1 MTFPGR
7 SQPSRAQWLRRLA
20 ARRQDRVAFV
30 LSGGG
35 PLGALQVGALKA
47 LYEHNVTPDLV
58 VGTSV
63 GAINSAFLAFNP
75 GPEGPL
81 EMEKLW
87 LSMTQN
93 DLYPAGRF
101 RPAWTRFLARGDRI
115 FENTGLRSVL
125 ERRIG
130 NPQFEDARV
139 PLGIVATELDTGAE
153 KVFTSGPVIEPLLA
167 STAMPSI
174 YPPVEIGGVRYID
187 GGVANNVPIAP
198 AISLGA
204 KTIYV
209 MNSTSHS
216 HQKRPLNRPIDYLLH
231 AFSLARS
238 QRMTLEQTFLADK
251 VKLVMIPTP
260 ALDFY
265 VPFSS
270 MQYTGKLIENGYDHT
285 MRFLSGRRDAVVQT
299 FAEGAV
305 EAISPAK

>member
-1 MTFPGR
+1 M
-7 SQPSRAQWLRRLA
+7 
-20 ARRQDRVAFV
+20 AFV

-35 PLGALQVGALKA
+35 PLGALQVGAVKA
-47 LYEHNVTPDLV
+47 LSEHNVVPDLL

-63 GAINSAFLAFNP
+63 GAINATFLAFNP

-87 LSMTQN
+87 LSMTEAE
-93 DLYPAGRF
+93 LFPPGRF
-101 RPAWTRFLARGDRI
+101 RAPWARFLARGDHVFDNAGIR
-115 FENTGLRSVL
+115 RMV

-130 NPQFEDARV
+130 TPGFEDARV
-139 PLGIVATELDTGAE
+139 PLAIVATELDTGAE
-153 KVFTSGPVIEPLLA
+153 KVFSSGPVIEALLA

-174 YPPVEIGGVRYID
+174 YAPVEIDGVRYID

-198 AISLGA
+198 AIALGA

-216 HQKRPLNRPIDYLLH
+216 HQRRPLNRPIDYLLH

-251 VKLVMIPTP
+251 VKLVMVPTP
-260 ALDFY
+260 PLDFY
-265 VPFSS
+265 VPFQS
-270 MQYTGKLIENGYDHT
+270 MQHTERLIANGYDHT

-299 FAEGAV
+299 YGEGAV

>member
-1 MTFPGR
+1 
-7 SQPSRAQWLRRLA
+7 LRRLA

-47 LYEHNVTPDLV
+47 LYEHGVTPDLV

-63 GAINSAFLAFNP
+63 GAVNATFLAFNP
-75 GPEGPL
+75 GAEGPA
-81 EMEKLW
+81 EMERLW
-87 LSMTQN
+87 LSMTEA
-93 DLYPAGRF
+93 DLFPPGRF
-101 RPAWTRFLARGDRI
+101 RAPWARFLARGDHV
-115 FENTGLRSVL
+115 FENTGLRRVV
-125 ERRIG
+125 ERHIG
-130 NPQFEDARV
+130 TPQFEDARV

-153 KVFTSGPVIEPLLA
+153 RIFTSGPVIEPLLA

-174 YPPVEIGGVRYID
+174 YPPVEIGGVKYID

-204 KTIYV
+204 RTIYV

-216 HQKRPLNRPIDYLLH
+216 HQRRPLIRPIDYLLH

-251 VKLVMIPTP
+251 VKLVMVPTP
-260 ALDFY
+260 SLDFY
-265 VPFSS
+265 VPFQS
-270 MQYTGKLIENGYDHT
+270 MQHTAKLIENGYDQT

-299 FAEGAV
+299 YAEGAV

>member
-35 PLGALQVGALKA
+35 PLGALQVGALRA
-47 LYEHNVTPDLV
+47 LYEHNVVPDLL

-63 GAINSAFLAFNP
+63 GAINAAFLAFNP
-75 GPEGPL
+75 GAEGPR

-87 LSMTQN
+87 LSMTEGE
-93 DLYPAGRF
+93 LFPPGRF
-101 RPAWTRFLARGDRI
+101 RAPWARFLARGDHVFANAGVRRMI
-115 FENTGLRSVL
+115 

-130 NPQFEDARV
+130 TPQFEDARV
-139 PLGIVATELDTGAE
+139 PLAIIATELDTGAE
-153 KVFTSGPVIEPLLA
+153 KVFTSGAVVEPLLA

-174 YPPVEIGGVRYID
+174 YPPVEIDGVKYID

-198 AISLGA
+198 AIALGA

-216 HQKRPLNRPIDYLLH
+216 HQRRPLIRPIDYLLH

-251 VKLVMIPTP
+251 VKLVMVPTP
-260 ALDFY
+260 SLDFY
-265 VPFSS
+265 VPFQS
-270 MQYTGKLIENGYDHT
+270 MQHTERLIASGYDHT

-299 FAEGAV
+299 FGEGAV

>member
-1 MTFPGR
+1 M
-7 SQPSRAQWLRRLA
+7 PSRAQWLRRLA

-35 PLGALQVGALKA
+35 PLGALQVGAVKA
-47 LYEHNVTPDLV
+47 LNEHGVVPHLL

-63 GAINSAFLAFNP
+63 GAINATFLAFNP
-75 GPEGPL
+75 GPEGPA
-81 EMEKLW
+81 EMERLW
-87 LSMTQN
+87 LAMTESE
-93 DLYPAGRF
+93 LFPPGRF
-101 RPAWTRFLARGDRI
+101 RAPWARFLARGDRV
-115 FENTGLRSVL
+115 FENTGLRRMV

-130 NPQFEDARV
+130 NPEFKDARV
-139 PLGIVATELDTGAE
+139 PLAIVATELETGAE
-153 KVFTSGPVIEPLLA
+153 RVFTSGPVVEPLLA

-174 YPPVEIGGVRYID
+174 YPPVTIDGVRYID

-198 AISLGA
+198 AIALGA

-216 HQKRPLNRPIDYLLH
+216 HQRRPLNRPIDYLLH

-238 QRMTLEQTFLADK
+238 QRMALEQTFLADK
-251 VKLVMIPTP
+251 VKLVMVPTP
-260 ALDFY
+260 SLDFY

-270 MQYTGKLIENGYDHT
+270 MQHTESLIASGYEHT
-285 MRFLSGRRDAVVQT
+285 MRFLSGRRDAVVET
-299 FAEGAV
+299 FGEGHV

>member
-1 MTFPGR
+1 
-7 SQPSRAQWLRRLA
+7 LRRLA

-47 LYEHNVTPDLV
+47 LYEQGVTPDLV

-63 GAINSAFLAFNP
+63 GAINAAFLAFNP
-75 GPEGPL
+75 GPEGPP

-87 LSMTQN
+87 LSMTEN

-101 RPAWTRFLARGDRI
+101 RPPWTRFLARGDRV
-115 FENTGLRSVL
+115 FENTGLRRVL

-130 NPQFEDARV
+130 TPRFEDARV

-153 KVFTSGPVIEPLLA
+153 KVFTSGPVIEALLA
-167 STAMPSI
+167 SAAMPSI
-174 YPPVEIGGVRYID
+174 YPPVVIDGVRYID

-198 AISLGA
+198 AIALGA

-216 HQKRPLNRPIDYLLH
+216 HQRRPLNRPIDYLLH

-251 VKLVMIPTP
+251 VKLVTVPTP
-260 ALDFY
+260 SLDFY

-270 MQYTGKLIENGYDHT
+270 MQHTARLIDSGYDHT
-285 MRFLSGRRDAVVQT
+285 MKFLSGRRDAVVQT

-305 EAISPAK
+305 EAIFPAK

>member
-47 LYEHNVTPDLV
+47 LYEHGVTPDLL

-63 GAINSAFLAFNP
+63 GAINATFLAFNP
-75 GPEGPL
+75 GPEGPG

-87 LSMTQN
+87 LSMTEA
-93 DLYPAGRF
+93 DLFPPGRF
-101 RPAWTRFLARGDRI
+101 RAPWARFLARGDHV
-115 FENTGLRSVL
+115 FENTGLRRVV

-130 NPQFEDARV
+130 TPRFEDARV
-139 PLGIVATELDTGAE
+139 PLGVIATELDTGAE
-153 KVFTSGPVIEPLLA
+153 RVFTSGPVIEPLLA

-174 YPPVEIGGVRYID
+174 YPPVEIDGVKYID

-198 AISLGA
+198 AIALGA

-216 HQKRPLNRPIDYLLH
+216 HQRRPLIRPIDYLLH

-251 VKLVMIPTP
+251 VKLVMVPTP
-260 ALDFY
+260 SLDFY
-265 VPFSS
+265 VPFQS
-270 MQYTGKLIENGYDHT
+270 MQHTARLIENGYDQT

-299 FAEGAV
+299 YAEGAV

>member
-20 ARRQDRVAFV
+20 ARRQDRVAFA

-35 PLGALQVGALKA
+35 PLGALQVGSLRALTD
-47 LYEHNVTPDLV
+47 HGVVPDLL

-63 GAINSAFLAFNP
+63 GAINATFLAFNP
-75 GPEGPL
+75 GSEGPAEL
-81 EMEKLW
+81 EKLW
-87 LSMTQN
+87 LAMTEAE
-93 DLYPAGRF
+93 LFPPGRF
-101 RPAWTRFLARGDRI
+101 RAPWARFLARGDHV
-115 FENTGLRSVL
+115 FENKGLRRMV

-130 NPQFEDARV
+130 TPQFEDARV
-139 PLGIVATELDTGAE
+139 PLAIVATELYTGAE
-153 KVFTSGPVIEPLLA
+153 KVFTSGPVVEPLLA

-174 YPPVEIGGVRYID
+174 YPPVEVDGVRYID

-216 HQKRPLNRPIDYLLH
+216 HQTRPLIRPIDYLLH

-251 VKLVMIPTP
+251 VKLVAIPTP
-260 ALDFY
+260 SLDFY
-265 VPFSS
+265 VPFQS
-270 MQYTGKLIENGYDHT
+270 MQHTEKLIANGYEHT
-285 MRFLSGRRDAVVQT
+285 MRFLSGQRDAVVRT
-299 FAEGAV
+299 YAEGAV

>member
-1 MTFPGR
+1 M
-7 SQPSRAQWLRRLA
+7 
-20 ARRQDRVAFV
+20 AFV

-47 LYEHNVTPDLV
+47 LYEQGVTPDLV

-63 GAINSAFLAFNP
+63 GAINAAFLAFNP
-75 GPEGPL
+75 GPEGPP

-87 LSMTQN
+87 LSMTEN

-101 RPAWTRFLARGDRI
+101 RPPWTRFLARGDRV
-115 FENTGLRSVL
+115 FENTGLRRVL

-130 NPQFEDARV
+130 TPRFEDARV

-153 KVFTSGPVIEPLLA
+153 KVFTSGPVIEALLA
-167 STAMPSI
+167 SAAMPSI
-174 YPPVEIGGVRYID
+174 YPPVVIDGVRYID

-198 AISLGA
+198 AIALGA

-216 HQKRPLNRPIDYLLH
+216 HQRRPLNRPIDYLLH

-251 VKLVMIPTP
+251 VKLVTVPTP
-260 ALDFY
+260 SLDYY

-270 MQYTGKLIENGYDHT
+270 MQHTAKLIDSGYDHT

-305 EAISPAK
+305 EAIFPAK